1 MSIWGA
7 AMALV
12 DEVVTDNFERCQV
25 IYTADS

>member
-12 DEVVTDNFERCQV
+12 DEIVSDNFEHCQV
-25 IYTADS
+25 IYTAS